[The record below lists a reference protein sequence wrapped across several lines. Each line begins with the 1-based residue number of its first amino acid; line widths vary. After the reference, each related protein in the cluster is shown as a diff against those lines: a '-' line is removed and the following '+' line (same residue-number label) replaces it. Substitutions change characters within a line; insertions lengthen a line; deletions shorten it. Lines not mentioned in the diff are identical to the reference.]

1 VTDWGKSIICEFT
14 FPVCNRTLKFTVAAD
29 YNCCDSF
36 VYYITVYNG
45 YKPRQNGELHKKIFY
60 VSQER
65 FYRLLNAHGKKL
77 GLNFDLRRMNMTNRF
92 EFRTWYKKNY
102 IYKNLCDAHYYT
114 DEGKCIGSANNLP
127 NDLLWEQCTGLKD
140 KNGRLIYDG
149 DYIRAINQDT
159 KDKPDLQFGHI
170 WVDELNCRWV
180 KFDKEE
186 LSWNDFC
193 SLIDYDLT
201 LEIEVIGNEHQGL
214 GIKEI
219 VDD

>member
-1 VTDWGKSIICEFT
+1 MKDRFKYRAWFEGRFIYKS
-14 FPVCNRTLKFTVAAD
+14 L
-29 YNCCDSF
+29 CDSN
-36 VYYITVYNG
+36 VYT
-45 YKPRQNGELHKKIFY
+45 E
-60 VSQER
+60 
-65 FYRLLNAHGKKL
+65 
-77 GLNFDLRRMNMTNRF
+77 D
-92 EFRTWYKKNY
+92 
-102 IYKNLCDAHYYT
+102 D
-114 DEGKCIGSANNLP
+114 KCICRANILP
-127 NDLLWEQCTGLKD
+127 DLPWEQCTGLKD

>member
-1 VTDWGKSIICEFT
+1 MSDRF
-14 FPVCNRTLKFTVAAD
+14 KFRAWLIP
-29 YNCCDSF
+29 YN
-36 VYYITVYNG
+36 
-45 YKPRQNGELHKKIFY
+45 K
-60 VSQER
+60 
-65 FYRLLNAHGKKL
+65 
-77 GLNFDLRRMNMTNRF
+77 
-92 EFRTWYKKNY
+92 Y
-102 IYKNLCDAHYYT
+102 IYDIQNVGCDFSI
-114 DEGKCIGSANNLP
+114 KCNEDCFGDFLGEDKYIV
-127 NDLLWEQCTGLKD
+127 EQCTGLKD

>member
-1 VTDWGKSIICEFT
+1 MTDRFKFRVWDNLDEKYYEDNCFQIQIESSGDLFIIG
-14 FPVCNRTLKFTVAAD
+14 PGND
-29 YNCCDSF
+29 
-36 VYYITVYNG
+36 
-45 YKPRQNGELHKKIFY
+45 GEDCLW
-60 VSQER
+60 E
-65 FYRLLNAHGKKL
+65 
-77 GLNFDLRRMNMTNRF
+77 
-92 EFRTWYKKNY
+92 
-102 IYKNLCDAHYYT
+102 T
-114 DEGKCIGSANNLP
+114 DNVII
-127 NDLLWEQCTGLKD
+127 EQCTGLKD

-219 VDD
+219 VDE